1 MAHELRGIVALV
13 TRPEGQGAALAA
25 AIRDAG
31 GQALECPMLGIR
43 PVAQDPVRLGAIL
56 SSCSLAIFVSTNAVS
71 AALRAMREAGLAWP
85 ASLGCLAVGTA
96 TRDALLRAG
105 LPAGTADGEAMNS
118 EELLAHPAL
127 SAVAGKGIVIFKGE
141 GGRELLGE
149 TLTARGARVEA
160 CALYRRV
167 LPSGAADTLAAV
179 LAAHRVNAFLASS
192 GETLGNLLG
201 LLHRM
206 PAGKVPADACF
217 VVPGERVAAEA
228 RQRTPA
234 RVVMARNASDAAM
247 LDALAGLAAAPGG
260 KAEHP

>member
-1 MAHELRGIVALV
+1 
-13 TRPEGQGAALAA
+13 
-25 AIRDAG
+25 
-31 GQALECPMLGIR
+31 
-43 PVAQDPVRLGAIL
+43 
-56 SSCSLAIFVSTNAVS
+56 
-71 AALRAMREAGLAWP
+71 
-85 ASLGCLAVGTA
+85 
-96 TRDALLRAG
+96 
-105 LPAGTADGEAMNS
+105 MNS

-149 TLTARGARVEA
+149 TLTARGARVA
-160 CALYRRV
+160 SCALYRRV